1 MAQLEDRVA
10 VVTGASRGIGRA
22 IALDLAQRGASVVV
36 NYNSNAAAA
45 EEVVAAIA
53 EMGGQARA
61 IQADV
66 SGLEQ
71 ATALIDGAIE
81 AFGKVDILVNNAGTT
96 RDTLIMRMKE
106 EEWDIVLS
114 TNLKSAWNCCKAVV
128 RPMMKNRYGR
138 IVNIT
143 SVSGIAGNE
152 GQTNYSA
159 SKAGLI
165 GLTKSLA
172 REVGSRGITVNAVAP
187 GFVLTDLTSDLPEAL
202 MEALHERL
210 VIKRLGTAEE
220 MAHAV
225 AFLASDEASY
235 ITGQVLSVDGGLVMG

>member
-1 MAQLEDRVA
+1 MTQLADRVA

-22 IALDLAQRGASVVV
+22 IALELAGQGAKVIV
-36 NYNSNAAAA
+36 NYHLSAAAA
-45 EEVVAAIA
+45 DEVVAQITAA
-53 EMGGQARA
+53 GGTAMA

-66 SGLEQ
+66 SDLEQ
-71 ATALIDGAIE
+71 AANLMTASIDAYGQI
-81 AFGKVDILVNNAGTT
+81 DILVNNAGTT

-106 EEWDIVLS
+106 EEWDIVIN

-138 IVNIT
+138 IINIT

-165 GLTKSLA
+165 GLTKALA
-172 REVGSRGITVNAVAP
+172 RELGSRSITVNAVAP
-187 GFVLTDLTSDLPEAL
+187 GFVETDLTTGLPEEL
-202 MEALHERL
+202 MAELHKRL
-210 VIKRLGTAEE
+210 VIKRLGSVED
-220 MAHAV
+220 MAYAT
-225 AFLASDEASY
+225 AFLASERAGY
-235 ITGQVLSVDGGLVMG
+235 ITGHVLSVDGGLVMG